1 MRNDQEVACDTSVL
15 KMLDSYDYVNY
26 GNTLISFAKKT
37 SLTPFPFVSGMSGNM
52 KQMRRRIINIASYEK
67 LTFQKKLKSIT
78 IFLLTSILL
87 FCLAPFVSA
96 YAADEDYYPWNISQS
111 PAPS

>member
-52 KQMRRRIINIASYEK
+52 KQMRRRIINIASYV
-67 LTFQKKLKSIT
+67 KSPH
-78 IFLLTSILL
+78 FRKSSK
-87 FCLAPFVSA
+87 ASPFF
-96 YAADEDYYPWNISQS
+96 Y
-111 PAPS
+111 

>member
-15 KMLDSYDYVNY
+15 KMLDSDDYVNY

-52 KQMRRRIINIASYEK
+52 KQMRRRIINIAFSEK
-67 LTFQKKLKSIT
+67 PTFQKKLKSIT
-78 IFLLTSILL
+78 IFLLTSVLL

-96 YAADEDYYPWNISQS
+96 YAADEDYYP
-111 PAPS
+111 